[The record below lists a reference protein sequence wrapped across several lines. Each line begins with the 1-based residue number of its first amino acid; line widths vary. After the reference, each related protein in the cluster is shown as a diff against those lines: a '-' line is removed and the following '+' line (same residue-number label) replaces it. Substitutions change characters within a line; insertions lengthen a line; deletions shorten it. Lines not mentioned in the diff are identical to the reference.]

1 MSLNQLLCLVPRGA
15 RSFDI
20 FKLTTSVDSAS
31 SHIRA
36 IYIRRVLHK
45 TRTFRINGTFRLK

>member
-1 MSLNQLLCLVPRGA
+1 MNQLLCLVPRGA